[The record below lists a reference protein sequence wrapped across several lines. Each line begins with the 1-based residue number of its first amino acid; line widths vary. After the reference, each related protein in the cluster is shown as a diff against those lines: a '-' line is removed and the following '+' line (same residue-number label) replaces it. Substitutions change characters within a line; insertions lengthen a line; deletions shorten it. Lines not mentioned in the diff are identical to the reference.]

1 MALARSRALLL
12 MLLPVA
18 AAIGPAE
25 HFANHFL
32 LAKAA
37 PAPAAPKQTSL
48 GTRMVLGALG
58 GMGAATVCHPLDVV
72 RVQMQIDGGG
82 GAAKAYK
89 NPLDATIQ
97 IIQRKGFFTG
107 LYTGIDAAYL
117 RQWTYGSCRVGIYAW
132 LLNAFTKKDENGKSL
147 PVPFHEKLFMG
158 STAGAIG
165 SMAGL
170 PTEVALVRMSA
181 ESKLPLAERR
191 NYKNSIDCIS
201 RIAKEEG
208 VLKLWSGGVPTVI
221 RATLLSASVL
231 GCYSETKEQLHSR
244 FPEIFPS
251 KDGIPLMFT
260 ATMFASLVANA
271 VSNPFDVVKSRVQ
284 NMPMPAPGQAPLYT
298 SMTDC
303 FVKTVAKEG
312 YGALYQ
318 GFVPAFLKLAP
329 YTTISLILTDK
340 LSKRLLG
347 KSAL

>member
-1 MALARSRALLL
+1 MAFARSSALLL
-12 MLLPVA
+12 LLLPLA
-18 AAIGPAE
+18 AALGPVE
-25 HFANHFL
+25 MMANHFL

-37 PAPAAPKQTSL
+37 PPPAPPQKQTSL

-97 IIQRKGFFTG
+97 IIQRKGFFSG

-132 LLNAFTKKDENGKSL
+132 LLNAFTKKDKDGKSL

-181 ESKLPLAERR
+181 EAHIFKKYSL
-191 NYKNSIDCIS
+191 S
-201 RIAKEEG
+201 RCSVG
-208 VLKLWSGGVPTVI
+208 N
-221 RATLLSASVL
+221 VL
-231 GCYSETKEQLHSR
+231 GH
-244 FPEIFPS
+244 
-251 KDGIPLMFT
+251 
-260 ATMFASLVANA
+260 
-271 VSNPFDVVKSRVQ
+271 
-284 NMPMPAPGQAPLYT
+284 
-298 SMTDC
+298 
-303 FVKTVAKEG
+303 
-312 YGALYQ
+312 
-318 GFVPAFLKLAP
+318 
-329 YTTISLILTDK
+329 
-340 LSKRLLG
+340 
-347 KSAL
+347 